1 MTTPFNPMRGFG
13 LEIEFYHDDKRC
25 DLAQMLTDAGLH
37 TESEGYNHRTQG
49 FWKLVP
55 DASLSNSDDDDRPN
69 CDYCDCDYDLPC
81 GWEQSD
87 LDACRHHHNCERFGQ
102 SGYECELADDGD
114 GGIVPLEDRDCE
126 QCTREYREYEYC
138 DDCRDDARED
148 YCDNCRDNWEGN
160 EGSTGSELVSPILW
174 TPEGLKEDLAII
186 REVFGQVAHEVFVNR
201 DCGLH
206 VHHGARDLSLWD
218 WKRLFLKY
226 AQYEEAID
234 GIMPESRRG
243 SNNGHCASLLGGWE
257 RTLDE
262 AIRTMTKINDMS
274 KMQRAYGTR
283 YVKLNAES
291 FVTHGTVE
299 FRHHNGTI
307 DPEKILNW
315 VIFTQAMVEQSV
327 QPNTPNFQYNPKEM
341 GTLNTLLLEL
351 DLPWEVQHFYRDR
364 KRWFGGDRWN
374 SDREFEEEVA

>member
-1 MTTPFNPMRGFG
+1 MAKEDYYELLGVERNASAEELKKAYRKKAMQHHPDRNPGDKRAEEMFKKVSEAYDVLQDADKRAAYDRYGHAAFEGPGSAGPGGPGGMRGAGGF
-13 LEIEFYHDDKRC
+13 HDPFDI
-25 DLAQMLTDAGLH
+25 
-37 TESEGYNHRTQG
+37 
-49 FWKLVP
+49 F
-55 DASLSNSDDDDRPN
+55 
-69 CDYCDCDYDLPC
+69 
-81 GWEQSD
+81 
-87 LDACRHHHNCERFGQ
+87 
-102 SGYECELADDGD
+102 
-114 GGIVPLEDRDCE
+114 
-126 QCTREYREYEYC
+126 
-138 DDCRDDARED
+138 
-148 YCDNCRDNWEGN
+148 
-160 EGSTGSELVSPILW
+160 
-174 TPEGLKEDLAII
+174 

-374 SDREFEEEVA
+374 FDREFEEEVA